1 MDEWIV
7 PGPFFVKLAT
17 VSSSLGPLGPVFK
30 ANVYLQFSMNVTIC
44 IFDRE
49 LVVVT
54 VFVIDL
60 ADWCTVGRKKGT
72 F

>member
-30 ANVYLQFSMNVTIC
+30 DNVFTVFHECSNS

-54 VFVIDL
+54 VFVISFFVVVIHMNED
-60 ADWCTVGRKKGT
+60 
-72 F
+72 

>member
-7 PGPFFVKLAT
+7 PGPFFVRLAT
-17 VSSSLGPLGPVFK
+17 VFSSLGPLGPVSK
-30 ANVYLQFSMNVTIC
+30 ANVFTVFLECSNS

-54 VFVIDL
+54 VFVIAFLVIVIHMNED
-60 ADWCTVGRKKGT
+60 
-72 F
+72 

>member
-7 PGPFFVKLAT
+7 PGPFFVRLAT
-17 VSSSLGPLGPVFK
+17 VSSSLGPLGPVSK
-30 ANVYLQFSMNVTIC
+30 ANVFTVFHECSNS

-54 VFVIDL
+54 VFVIALLVAVIHMNED
-60 ADWCTVGRKKGT
+60 
-72 F
+72 